1 MSVFSVMGLRALIH
15 PSHCKWKTV
24 GCRFEYHN
32 ITGALFCFVAFSHTN
47 MRRIK
52 LWPEHMHCTICVMHS
67 LLHSWLA
74 YIFSEFACV
83 SAHVI
88 VYLMFTSCG
97 PVLLFVWALPHL
109 IPVSA
114 LGSSLL
120 EGFMPPADPED
131 LSRLLGHPRSPAVV
145 LLLNTACVIHHM
157 LSWAVRGSHDKCC
170 VSVYETIMLASL
182 FKPPLSST
190 VDCSAL
196 AKSVL
201 WACGTII
208 QRPEDVS
215 FAKSKK
221 YAIFHYTPV
230 LWKSLGKQQERHECN

>member
-1 MSVFSVMGLRALIH
+1 MYFRSWDSVHSFTPATANGKQSAAD
-15 PSHCKWKTV
+15 S
-24 GCRFEYHN
+24 N
-32 ITGALFCFVAFSHTN
+32 ITISQEPCFVLLLLFIQIRAELNRGRST
-47 MRRIK
+47 
-52 LWPEHMHCTICVMHS
+52 MHCTFVSYIHS
-67 LLHSWLA
+67 YIHDLH
-74 YIFSEFACV
+74 IFSLSLHV
-83 SAHVI
+83 SAHMWS
-88 VYLMFTSCG
+88 LHLTFTSCG

-109 IPVSA
+109 SPVTA

-201 WACGTII
+201 WARGAII
-208 QRPEDVS
+208 QRQGDVS
-215 FAKSKK
+215 SVESKK
-221 YAIFHYTPV
+221 YTIFHYTPV
-230 LWKSLGKQQERHECN
+230 LWKCLGKQQERHECN